1 MLINENS
8 SAEKRK
14 IFHALFVPSIIT
26 LLIFLSFVF
35 ERGMGLNF
43 YKAGIYPRN
52 IENLWGVFT
61 YVFVHASWA
70 HLFNNIISFFA
81 LSVSLYY
88 FYNLIAGKILLYSYL
103 SSGVLLWLV
112 GRESWHIGAS
122 GLVYALVF
130 FLFFSGLIRKHVPLI
145 SISLVVV
152 FLYGSMFWHLFPWQ
166 TNDPVSWEG
175 HLSGG
180 LSGLILAVV
189 FRNEGPQKPEKV
201 WDEETDDNDDNE
213 FDEQIYNIDEL
224 NINERN
230 ERNERNE

>member
-61 YVFVHASWA
+61 YVFVHAGWA

-180 LSGLILAVV
+180 LSGLILSVI

-201 WDEETDDNDDNE
+201 WEDESDDNE
-213 FDEQIYNIDEL
+213 FDEQIYNIEEL

-230 ERNERNE
+230 E